1 MWPTYRP
8 GAKGIF
14 VTRNK
19 VGLLALLVLD
29 SALSS
34 QSLDHED
41 LAKLLT
47 EETTRHSTLTYS
59 QHYIADDN
67 QAIEY
72 SGTLYLQIE
81 SITLL
86 GCDLKLSVV
95 VQDTSVGTEHKRE
108 HFSEKAVP
116 LGQRSSTYH
125 YTYQFNRVAL
135 QNLKASPMQGRPSQ
149 LRDHTGLV
157 CEEDKACNL
166 PWLHIQTAKPVIKAT
181 RVTNGLLDFDQEV
194 DNIVVPMSS
203 HEMTMRAA
211 TSLEGLAAAC
221 HQ

>member
-1 MWPTYRP
+1 MWPSYRP
-8 GAKGIF
+8 GAKRIF

-19 VGLLALLVLD
+19 VGLLAMLVLD

-41 LAKLLT
+41 FAKLLT

-67 QAIEY
+67 QAVEY

-81 SITLL
+81 SITLHD
-86 GCDLKLSVV
+86 CDLKLSVI
-95 VQDTSVGTEHKRE
+95 VQDRNAGTEHKRD
-108 HFSEKAVP
+108 HFSEKTVQ
-116 LGQRSSTYH
+116 LGERASTYH
-125 YTYQFNRVAL
+125 YTYQFNRAAL
-135 QNLKASPMQGRPSQ
+135 QNLKVGPMQGRPAQ
-149 LRDHTGLV
+149 LPDHTGPV
-157 CEEDKACNL
+157 CEENKSCSL
-166 PWLHIQTAKPVIKAT
+166 SWLHIQTAKRVIKAT

-194 DNIVVPMSS
+194 DSIVVPMSS
-203 HEMTMRAA
+203 HEIVLQAA
-211 TSLEGLAAAC
+211 TSLETLTAAC